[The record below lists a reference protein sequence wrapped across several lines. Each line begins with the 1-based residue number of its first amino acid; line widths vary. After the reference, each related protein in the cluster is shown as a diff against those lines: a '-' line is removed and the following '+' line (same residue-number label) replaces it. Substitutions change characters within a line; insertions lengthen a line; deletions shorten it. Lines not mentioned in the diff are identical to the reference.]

1 MESSEDQPVGMA
13 DIAAAAS
20 VAISTVSR
28 ALSGAPGVSAV
39 KRKQI
44 VEIARRL
51 GYLNSEGSP
60 GRLSHEQRPGY
71 AVGVRHMAPMLSQH
85 VEGSAPTAATP
96 TAAARMVSGARP
108 ASLTPQLPETKELRI
123 TAVVPES
130 DRWIFGSI
138 LAGIHDVLTP
148 EEVSLQVKQGL
159 SASERARFLS
169 NPHLASQT
177 DLVILVPAPRDIGV
191 EELTHLPVP
200 AVIAGTVVPGI
211 ASVGIDDVAVGQKA
225 TNYLRNLGL
234 ASIAYVGFLDHDGTS
249 GVATHRRGLGY
260 EEAMTKAGLPV
271 WHVKVPFTPNPG
283 RAAAE
288 VLLAGEHLP
297 QGVICSSDEI
307 AADMMN
313 VFRQAGVSIPDDI
326 SIIGVDD
333 HPIAGF
339 LGLTTIGQPARE
351 QGREAA
357 KLALRILE
365 SSCPVSSDDGV
376 VAPDPDRVL
385 SSAASL
391 NGIAIS
397 NGDAT
402 TPVGDR
408 IDGYADTGDESAA
421 GDDAA
426 SETITLPTR
435 LIIRETTRRTS
446 R

>member
-28 ALSGAPGVSAV
+28 ALSGAPGVSAA
-39 KRKQI
+39 KRKEI

-51 GYLNSEGSP
+51 GYLSGEGSP
-60 GRLSHEQRPGY
+60 RRLSHEQRPGY
-71 AVGVRHMAPMLSQH
+71 AVGARHLVQTLPYQ
-85 VEGSAPTAATP
+85 VEENAAAATTSATATLTSATP
-96 TAAARMVSGARP
+96 TSTARTTPGARP
-108 ASLTPQLPETKELRI
+108 AFPAPQLPETKELRI

-148 EEVSLQVKQGL
+148 EDVSLQVKQGL

-169 NPHLASQT
+169 NPHLANQT

-211 ASVGIDDVAVGQKA
+211 PSVGIDDVAVGQKA

-234 ASIAYVGFLDHDGTS
+234 TSIAYVGFLDHEGTS

-260 EEAMTKAGLPV
+260 EEAMTKAGLSV
-271 WHVKVPFTPNPG
+271 WHVKVPFTPSPG

-288 VLLAGEHLP
+288 ALLAGENLP

-339 LGLTTIGQPARE
+339 LGLTSIGQPARE

-365 SSCPVSSDDGV
+365 SGNPVSGDDEQA
-376 VAPDPDRVL
+376 VADRDTTLAVGGAAAV
-385 SSAASL
+385 SAVDDEAASQ
-391 NGIAIS
+391 
-397 NGDAT
+397 
-402 TPVGDR
+402 
-408 IDGYADTGDESAA
+408 
-421 GDDAA
+421 
-426 SETITLPTR
+426 TITLPTR
-435 LIIRETTRRTS
+435 LIIRETTRRAS

>member
-1 MESSEDQPVGMA
+1 MELSEDQPVGMA

-39 KRKQI
+39 KRKEI
-44 VEIARRL
+44 IEIARRL
-51 GYLNSEGSP
+51 GYLNTDNPSGH
-60 GRLSHEQRPGY
+60 LSRQALGTASQTN
-71 AVGVRHMAPMLSQH
+71 AV
-85 VEGSAPTAATP
+85 TP
-96 TAAARMVSGARP
+96 RP
-108 ASLTPQLPETKELRI
+108 ATEDSPVLRATASVHPVASPPTRVLETKELRI

-138 LAGIHDVLTP
+138 LAGIHDILTP
-148 EEVSLQVKQGL
+148 EDVSLQVKQGL

-191 EELTHLPVP
+191 EELKHLPVP

-211 ASVGIDDVAVGQKA
+211 PSVGIDDVAVGQKA

-234 ASIAYVGFLDHDGTS
+234 TSVAYVGFLDHDGTS
-249 GVATHRRGLGY
+249 GVATHRRGIGY
-260 EEAMTKAGLPV
+260 EEAMAKAGLPV

-288 VLLAGEHLP
+288 VLLAGENLP

-307 AADMMN
+307 AADMMGI
-313 VFRQAGVSIPDDI
+313 FRQAGVSIPDDI

-365 SSCPVSSDDGV
+365 SGQPTS
-376 VAPDPDRVL
+376 
-385 SSAASL
+385 
-391 NGIAIS
+391 S
-397 NGDAT
+397 NGDASV
-402 TPVGDR
+402 PV
-408 IDGYADTGDESAA
+408 

-435 LIIRETTRRTS
+435 LIIRETTRRAS

>member
-1 MESSEDQPVGMA
+1 MA

-39 KRKQI
+39 KRKEI
-44 VEIARRL
+44 IEIARRL
-51 GYLNSEGSP
+51 GYLNTDNSSGYLSRQASGTASQTNAVPPRNATEDPPVLRATASAHPVASP
-60 GRLSHEQRPGY
+60 
-71 AVGVRHMAPMLSQH
+71 
-85 VEGSAPTAATP
+85 PT
-96 TAAARMVSGARP
+96 RV
-108 ASLTPQLPETKELRI
+108 LETKELRI

-138 LAGIHDVLTP
+138 LAGIHDILTP
-148 EEVSLQVKQGL
+148 EDVSLQVKQGL

-191 EELTHLPVP
+191 EELKHLPVP

-211 ASVGIDDVAVGQKA
+211 PSVGIDDVAVGQKA

-234 ASIAYVGFLDHDGTS
+234 TSVAYVGFLDHDGTS
-249 GVATHRRGLGY
+249 GVATYRRGIGY
-260 EEAMTKAGLPV
+260 EEAMAKAGLPV

-288 VLLAGEHLP
+288 VLLAGENLP

-307 AADMMN
+307 AADMMGI
-313 VFRQAGVSIPDDI
+313 FRQAGVSIPDDI

-365 SSCPVSSDDGV
+365 SGQPTS
-376 VAPDPDRVL
+376 
-385 SSAASL
+385 
-391 NGIAIS
+391 S
-397 NGDAT
+397 NGDASV
-402 TPVGDR
+402 PV
-408 IDGYADTGDESAA
+408 

-426 SETITLPTR
+426 SESITLPTR
-435 LIIRETTRRTS
+435 LIIRETTRRAS

>member
-1 MESSEDQPVGMA
+1 MA

-28 ALSGAPGVSAV
+28 ALSGAPGVSAA
-39 KRKQI
+39 KRKEI

-51 GYLNSEGSP
+51 GYLSSEGSP
-60 GRLSHEQRPGY
+60 GRLSHEQRPRY
-71 AVGVRHMAPMLSQH
+71 AVGARHVVQTLPHQ
-85 VEGSAPTAATP
+85 VEENAAAATTSATPTSATP
-96 TAAARMVSGARP
+96 TARTTPGARP
-108 ASLTPQLPETKELRI
+108 AFPAPQLPETKELRI

-148 EEVSLQVKQGL
+148 EDVSLQVKQGL

-169 NPHLASQT
+169 NPHLANQT

-211 ASVGIDDVAVGQKA
+211 PSVGIDDVAVGQKA

-234 ASIAYVGFLDHDGTS
+234 TSVAYVGFLDHDGTS
-249 GVATHRRGLGY
+249 GVATHRRGIGY
-260 EEAMTKAGLPV
+260 EEAMAKAGLPV

-288 VLLAGEHLP
+288 VLLAGENLP

-307 AADMMN
+307 AADMMGI
-313 VFRQAGVSIPDDI
+313 FRQAGVSIPDDI

-365 SSCPVSSDDGV
+365 SGQ
-376 VAPDPDRVL
+376 
-385 SSAASL
+385 AAS
-391 NGIAIS
+391 S
-397 NGDAT
+397 NGDA
-402 TPVGDR
+402 
-408 IDGYADTGDESAA
+408 SALV

-435 LIIRETTRRTS
+435 LIIRETTRRAS

>member
-1 MESSEDQPVGMA
+1 MELSEDRPVGMA

-39 KRKQI
+39 KRKEI
-44 VEIARRL
+44 IEIARHL
-51 GYLNSEGSP
+51 GYLNTDN
-60 GRLSHEQRPGY
+60 
-71 AVGVRHMAPMLSQH
+71 
-85 VEGSAPTAATP
+85 SA
-96 TAAARMVSGARP
+96 GHL
-108 ASLTPQLPETKELRI
+108 ASDSSRVPEIKELRI

-138 LAGIHDVLTP
+138 LTGIHDVLSP

-159 SASERARFLS
+159 SASERARFLR
-169 NPHLASQT
+169 NPHLATQT
-177 DLVILVPAPRDIGV
+177 DLVILVPAPRDMGAMDFRS
-191 EELTHLPVP
+191 LPVP

-211 ASVGIDDVAVGQKA
+211 PSVGIDDVAVGRKA

-234 ASIAYVGFLDHDGTS
+234 TSIAYVGFLDHDGTS
-249 GVATHRRGLGY
+249 GVATHRRGIGY
-260 EEAMTKAGLPV
+260 EEAMIRAGLAV

-288 VLLAGEHLP
+288 ALLAGENLP

-307 AADMMN
+307 AADMMGI
-313 VFRQAGVSIPDDI
+313 FRQAGVTIPDDI

-339 LGLTTIGQPARE
+339 LGLTTIRQPARE

-365 SSCPVSSDDGV
+365 VSSLGGYG
-376 VAPDPDRVL
+376 RVGAHQGEL
-385 SSAASL
+385 PISSEVPIGSE
-391 NGIAIS
+391 NPTG
-397 NGDAT
+397 GE
-402 TPVGDR
+402 
-408 IDGYADTGDESAA
+408 ADVK
-421 GDDAA
+421 
-426 SETITLPTR
+426 TITLPTR
-435 LIIRETTRRTS
+435 LIIRETTRRVS
-446 R
+446 H

>member
-1 MESSEDQPVGMA
+1 MLRATASAHPV
-13 DIAAAAS
+13 AS
-20 VAISTVSR
+20 
-28 ALSGAPGVSAV
+28 P
-39 KRKQI
+39 
-44 VEIARRL
+44 
-51 GYLNSEGSP
+51 
-60 GRLSHEQRPGY
+60 
-71 AVGVRHMAPMLSQH
+71 
-85 VEGSAPTAATP
+85 PT
-96 TAAARMVSGARP
+96 RV
-108 ASLTPQLPETKELRI
+108 LETKELRI

-138 LAGIHDVLTP
+138 LAGIHDILTP
-148 EEVSLQVKQGL
+148 EDVSLQVKQGL

-191 EELTHLPVP
+191 EELKHLPVP

-211 ASVGIDDVAVGQKA
+211 PSVGIDDVAVGQKA

-234 ASIAYVGFLDHDGTS
+234 TSVAYVGFLDHDGTS
-249 GVATHRRGLGY
+249 GVATYRRGIGY
-260 EEAMTKAGLPV
+260 EEAMAKAGLPV

-288 VLLAGEHLP
+288 VLLAGENLP

-307 AADMMN
+307 AADMMGI
-313 VFRQAGVSIPDDI
+313 FRQAGVSIPDDI

-365 SSCPVSSDDGV
+365 SGQPTS
-376 VAPDPDRVL
+376 
-385 SSAASL
+385 
-391 NGIAIS
+391 S
-397 NGDAT
+397 NGDASIS
-402 TPVGDR
+402 V
-408 IDGYADTGDESAA
+408 

-426 SETITLPTR
+426 SESITLPTR
-435 LIIRETTRRTS
+435 LIIRETTRRAS